1 MSPDKLRYQ
10 ANQIATFFAS
20 QPESEQIEGVADH
33 INKFWDPRMRAQLF
47 EITDRAPMASSRWWW
62 RRWRRSGVRSWRRA
76 RNRQPPAVSMQ
87 VHLTSPEAWPRVQR
101 GPKQPDAFPGGDA
114 LHAVRQIFACQF
126 PDLVDARNSVGAPH
140 PG

>member
-20 QPESEQIEGVADH
+20 QPEAEQIEGVADH

-47 EITDRAPMASSRWWW
+47 EITDGRAPKASSRWWW

-76 RNRQPPAVSMQ
+76 RKLRQPPIVSMQ
-87 VHLTSPEAWPRVQR
+87 DTALTCAQQGRSRST
-101 GPKQPDAFPGGDA
+101 GPKQPDAFPGGNA
-114 LHAVRQIFACQF
+114 LHAV
-126 PDLVDARNSVGAPH
+126 LPH
-140 PG
+140 FRCASSRIS